1 MNTNHSTNRP
11 TKKGWSTARIALYA
25 LFVALGITL
34 SFFAIPFPPL
44 PFLKYDFSGVICL
57 IAAFAYGPAAGV
69 TVSILTYVPHL
80 FSNPVGA
87 LMNMAVMIL
96 FSLTATLIYQ
106 RNKTRPRAA
115 LGLVVGGILATILA
129 LLLNL
134 VVTPLYYHVN
144 VMQYVGMIIPFYL
157 PFNLAKMG
165 LNAVITF
172 LCYKPVSL
180 LAKKAL

>member
-1 MNTNHSTNRP
+1 MNTSHSTNRP
-11 TKKGWSTARIALYA
+11 TKNGWSTARIAIYA

-34 SFFAIPFPPL
+34 SFFAIPYPPFPL
-44 PFLKYDFSGVICL
+44 LKYDFSGVICL

-69 TVSILTYVPHL
+69 TVGILTYVPHL

-106 RNKTRPRAA
+106 RDKTRPRAA
-115 LGLVVGGILATILA
+115 LGLVVGGILTTILA

-134 VVTPLYYHVN
+134 AATPLYYHVN

-180 LAKKAL
+180 LVKKAL